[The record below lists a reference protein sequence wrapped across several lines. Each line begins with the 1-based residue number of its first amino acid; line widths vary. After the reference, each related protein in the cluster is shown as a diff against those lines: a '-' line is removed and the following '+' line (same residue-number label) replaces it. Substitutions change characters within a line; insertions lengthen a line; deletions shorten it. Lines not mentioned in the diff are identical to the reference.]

1 MIRAPGP
8 SLPPSITARTPVTDL
23 CACGRGL
30 SYIPKSETTR
40 GEAAADPSAHSGRHA
55 HPGGGRASAS
65 GREKAGASC
74 FVAVVVRT
82 GGNGAG
88 SRSHL
93 ALIRQA
99 LRCGTHLPLPK
110 AEHGMDHAEGS
121 PPQQADLWSWLVV
134 AVYTQLRLARER
146 VADLRLPWERRYD
159 RGRLTPI
166 RVHRVVSSLLVEV
179 GTPAKAPKPCGR
191 SPGRPK
197 GCLSGRA
204 KRYPAIKKAA

>member
-40 GEAAADPSAHSGRHA
+40 GEAAPPPAHSGRHA

-74 FVAVVVRT
+74 FVAVGVRT
-82 GGNGAG
+82 GGIGAG

-93 ALIRQA
+93 ALLRQA

-121 PPQQADLWSWLVV
+121 PPPTGRPLELVG
-134 AVYTQLRLARER
+134 
-146 VADLRLPWERRYD
+146 
-159 RGRLTPI
+159 RGRLHTAKIGARACCGPA
-166 RVHRVVSSLLVEV
+166 SAV
-179 GTPAKAPKPCGR
+179 GTPLR
-191 SPGRPK
+191 
-197 GCLSGRA
+197 
-204 KRYPAIKKAA
+204 